1 MGVIYITE
9 IEGYMSAAV
18 YMEREKKKE
27 NKNQTNKKT
36 RQGKLYETSCA
47 LGLVGKDNR
56 ANMWQLLTEA
66 HR

>member
-1 MGVIYITE
+1 
-9 IEGYMSAAV
+9 MSAAV